1 MARETGPDSAQDDR
15 GVYQDQ
21 GFGQRIGFGEKAAL
35 LIVDFVKGFTEPDVF
50 GGGNISEAIRN
61 TAVVLDCARGNSLPI
76 AFTRIIYADDLSD
89 AGIFAEKVPKLKEL
103 TRDNPLS
110 HVVAEL
116 EPRPGEYVI
125 DKTEASSFHATGL
138 NKWLTYHRV
147 DTLVV
152 AGCVTSG
159 CVRATVTDACAHN
172 YRTIVPQ
179 DCVGDRSLSVH
190 RANLFDMSQT
200 SCDVIS
206 SDEAM
211 AEIERLAA
219 DR

>member
-1 MARETGPDSAQDDR
+1 MARETGSDAAQDDR
-15 GVYQDQ
+15 GLYQDQ
-21 GFGQRIGFGEKAAL
+21 GFGQRLGFGEKAAL

-61 TAVVLDCARGNSLPI
+61 TAPVLDCARRNRVPI
-76 AFTRIIYADDLSD
+76 AFTRIIYADDQSD
-89 AGIFAEKVPKLKEL
+89 AGVFAEKVPKLKDL

-110 HVVAEL
+110 HIVSEL

-147 DTLVV
+147 DTLIVV
-152 AGCVTSG
+152 GCVTSG

-172 YRTIVPQ
+172 YRTIVLE
-179 DCVGDRSLSVH
+179 DCVGDRSPSVH

-200 SCDVIS
+200 CGDVIS
-206 SDEAM
+206 SDDAM
-211 AEIERLAA
+211 AEIERLAEG
-219 DR
+219 R